1 MTASSKLKGLVLN
14 DGWKVTTD
22 LVRPAGSTGGMFSHS
37 YLAEKDGRIAFL
49 KAFDF
54 SDAFKPGVDTL
65 QALNTMTAS
74 YEHERNVLEHCR
86 GRRMS
91 HVTLAIAHGHVAVP
105 GLSAME
111 GRVYYLLFEK
121 ADGDVR
127 VQMDEA
133 DSSDAVWCMRALRD
147 ACLGLA
153 QIHRERIAHQ
163 DLKPSNVLCYGEK
176 GFKVADFGRSSMGG
190 NSIWHDDLAFAGD
203 RTYAPMEL
211 LYGHLHADFV
221 PRRMGCDFYMLGNL
235 AAFLFTGTN
244 ITGSVLARLDSQH
257 HWTKWRSDYRSAL
270 PYLQEG
276 FARALEELNSRLPME
291 VRSEVLALAK
301 ELCNPDLSLRGDPR
315 AIGKHD
321 HYSLERYVS
330 RLTHIVKV
338 LEIKVRVARRAA

>member
-1 MTASSKLKGLVLN
+1 MTASSKLQGLVLD
-14 DGWKVTTD
+14 DGWKIVTA
-22 LVRPAGSTGGMFSHS
+22 LIRPAGSTGGMFSNS
-37 YLAEKDGRIAFL
+37 YLAEKDGRTAFL

-54 SDAFKPGVDTL
+54 SDAFQPGVDTL
-65 QALNTMTAS
+65 KELGILTAS

-91 HVTLAIAHGHVAVP
+91 HVTLAVAHGHVEVP

-133 DSSDAVWCMRALRD
+133 DASDAVWCMRALRD

-153 QIHRERIAHQ
+153 QIHRELIAHQ
-163 DLKPSNVLCYGEK
+163 DLKPSNVLCYGET
-176 GFKVADFGRSSMGG
+176 GFKVADFGRSSMRG
-190 NSIWHDDLAFAGD
+190 NSIWHDDLAFPGD

-211 LYGHLHADFV
+211 LYGYVTPDFV

-244 ITGSVLARLDSQH
+244 MTGSILARLDPQH
-257 HWTKWRSDYRSAL
+257 HWTRWRSDYSSAL

-276 FARALEELNSRLPME
+276 FARALEELNGRLPVE
-291 VRSEVLALAK
+291 VRSEVLTLVR

-315 AIGKHD
+315 AVGKHD
-321 HYSLERYVS
+321 HFSLERYVS
-330 RLTHIVKV
+330 RLTHIVKI
-338 LEIKVRVARRAA
+338 LEIKTRIARRAA